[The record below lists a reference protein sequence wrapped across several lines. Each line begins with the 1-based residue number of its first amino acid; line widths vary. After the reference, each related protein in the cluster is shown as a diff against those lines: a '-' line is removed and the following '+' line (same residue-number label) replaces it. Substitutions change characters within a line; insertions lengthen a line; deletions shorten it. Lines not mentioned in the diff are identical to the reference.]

1 VAESADAPDLGSL
14 APGEY
19 FGALTLLFSDLT
31 VQTVSVLFVVTP
43 SAGTPSSPVSAAA
56 TDLPPLH
63 LNDALGGA
71 ALEPCTSQRLYIVG
85 QSLGSNF
92 SVPVGYPALIQAQ
105 VKDDCDRPVSDAL
118 VAASFDNGDVSLPLV
133 GIGDGIYQ
141 ASWQPSG
148 SGQQIKTGRVGLTL
162 RAARAPLAITES
174 RSNGQIAASST
185 VTASLN
191 SSGIVNAAS
200 FAAGEP
206 LAPGS
211 IVSASGENIA
221 QGLNYASQFPLGTSL
236 GGATLTIGGIDAP
249 LFFSGSS
256 QIYAQIPFELAP
268 NSRPNVVLRT
278 TRPETATQ
286 TVAVPQT
293 ITLATARPAIFT
305 INQQLSGP
313 GVILN
318 EDVSLNSASHPAARG
333 SLIQI
338 FATGLG
344 TTSPAVVSGQP
355 APSNPAATSTTS
367 VQAQI
372 GGQTATVQFAGLAPG
387 YVGLYRVD
395 VIVPAGVAPGNAV
408 PLVLTQDGVPSNTVT
423 LAIQ

>member
-1 VAESADAPDLGSL
+1 MGS
-14 APGEY
+14 
-19 FGALTLLFSDLT
+19 SDGG
-31 VQTVSVLFVVTP
+31 VHVP
-43 SAGTPSSPVSAAA
+43 RICIAMR
-56 TDLPPLH
+56 TD
-63 LNDALGGA
+63 
-71 ALEPCTSQRLYIVG
+71 E
-85 QSLGSNF
+85 
-92 SVPVGYPALIQAQ
+92 
-105 VKDDCDRPVSDAL
+105 
-118 VAASFDNGDVSLPLV
+118 
-133 GIGDGIYQ
+133 
-141 ASWQPSG
+141 
-148 SGQQIKTGRVGLTL
+148 
-162 RAARAPLAITES
+162 
-174 RSNGQIAASST
+174 
-185 VTASLN
+185 
-191 SSGIVNAAS
+191 
-200 FAAGEP
+200 
-206 LAPGS
+206 
-211 IVSASGENIA
+211 
-221 QGLNYASQFPLGTSL
+221 
-236 GGATLTIGGIDAP
+236 ATL
-249 LFFSGSS
+249 
-256 QIYAQIPFELAP
+256 
-268 NSRPNVVLRT
+268 VVLRT